1 MSLLKVL
8 TLICAIGLF
17 VSSCATKPV
26 LKSSSID
33 KMIITP
39 KRTSSTKQK
48 LCISKIT
55 LPKYSIE
62 ENILGVARVG
72 LFNSNEYITA
82 DKPIKDIMTNF
93 ISKSFNIAGF
103 EITECNKSDKSIEF
117 KFDKLW
123 IEEFADGYNLEYSKS
138 FIKFDIILYDAN
150 GKPIW
155 GTTIDKL
162 LLSDKSIIDATSSNI
177 PNFKSNLKKCIEQ
190 IFNDNSFWDAIEK
203 K

>member
-1 MSLLKVL
+1 MRVLRAL
-8 TLICAIGLF
+8 TLISLIGLF
-17 VSSCATKPV
+17 LVSCAAKPV

-33 KMIITP
+33 KITITP
-39 KRTSSTKQK
+39 QKTSSTKQK

-55 LPKYSIE
+55 LPKYSSE
-62 ENILGVARVG
+62 ENILGMANVG
-72 LFNSNEYITA
+72 LFNSEEYIKA

-93 ISKSFNIAGF
+93 ISKSFSTAGF
-103 EITECNKSDKSIEF
+103 EISECNKSDKSIEF

-138 FIKFDIILYDAN
+138 FIKFDIIINDAN

-162 LLSDKSIIDATSSNI
+162 LLSDKNLVDATSANI
-177 PNFKSNLKKCIEQ
+177 PTFKSNLKQCMEL
-190 IFNDNSFWDAIEK
+190 IFSNNSFWEAIEK

>member
-8 TLICAIGLF
+8 TLICALGFF
-17 VSSCATKPV
+17 VASCALPV

-55 LPKYSIE
+55 LPKYSSE

-72 LFNSNEYITA
+72 IFNSDEYITA

-93 ISKSFNIAGF
+93 ICKSFNTAGF
-103 EITECNKSDKSIEF
+103 EITDCNKSDKSIEF
-117 KFDKLW
+117 KFEKLW

-138 FIKFDIILYDAN
+138 FIKFDIILNDAN

-162 LLSDKSIIDATSSNI
+162 LLSDKNLIDATNSNI
-177 PNFKSNLKKCIEQ
+177 PNFKSNLKQCIEQ
-190 IFNDNSFWDAIEK
+190 ILNDDSFWDAIEK